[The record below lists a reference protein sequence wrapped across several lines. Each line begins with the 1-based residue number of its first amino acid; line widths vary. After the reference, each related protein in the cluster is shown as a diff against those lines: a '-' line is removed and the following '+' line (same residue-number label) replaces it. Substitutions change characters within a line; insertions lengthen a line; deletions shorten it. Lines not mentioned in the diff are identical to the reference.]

1 MANYTYVSDFLND
14 LRTMPGEA
22 DLILEDGQ
30 YKLKQEY
37 AIGRMNEI
45 YGQGNW
51 NIKEVRNEL
60 QKSTKNNTALN
71 VCAMTV
77 EYKHPI
83 SGCWLNTAGTA
94 PMNFSADESVMQ
106 NAFLNAIAKLGT
118 TFGETLMP
126 AEALTEQATKE
137 NYSPLFTEIPSHNN
151 QLAAVI

>member
-1 MANYTYVSDFLND
+1 
-14 LRTMPGEA
+14 MPGEG
-22 DLILEDGQ
+22 DLINEDGQ
-30 YKLKQEY
+30 FKLKQEY

-51 NIKEVRNEL
+51 NIKEVKNEL
-60 QKSTKNNTALN
+60 QKSTKNNTAQN

-83 SGCWLNTAGTA
+83 SGCWLTTYGTA

-126 AEALTEQATKE
+126 AEATTELAPKE
-137 NYSPLFTEIPSHNN
+137 SYSPAFTERASLNSQ